1 MPTAPAR
8 GEAARFGAIHA
19 LPSGMA
25 SHTKG
30 DRTLLFD
37 PYLLRGLSLKNRLV
51 MAPMTRNRATAEH
64 VPTPIM
70 ATYYAERAD
79 IGLLI
84 TEGTSPAPDGL
95 GYPRISGL
103 YSDEQ
108 VAAWKPI
115 TAAVHARGGK
125 IFVQLMHTGRAS
137 HALNLPAGARVVGPM
152 AVALPE
158 PVYTDAEGL
167 QPATVPHALTND
179 EVRAVVAEYAYSATK
194 AIEAGFDGI
203 ELHSAN
209 GYLIEQFLNANHNQR
224 TDSYGGSAEARN
236 RFALEVAA
244 ATAAAIGADRVGI
257 RLSPYGSFNDMGA
270 FEGIDEQFVAFGR
283 ALSDLTLAHL
293 HLVDHPLMGSPN
305 APASLRAQLRAA
317 FTGTFI
323 ASGGFDRAKAEAILA
338 SNSADLVAFG
348 RSALANPD
356 LVARLQHNAPLNVAD
371 VATFYMPGEKG
382 YTDYPVLSGL
392 SA

>member
-1 MPTAPAR
+1 M
-8 GEAARFGAIHA
+8 
-19 LPSGMA
+19 
-25 SHTKG
+25 
-30 DRTLLFD
+30 LFE
-37 PYLLRGLSLKNRLV
+37 PYALRGLSLKNRLV
-51 MAPMTRNRATAEH
+51 MAPMTRNRATAAH

-95 GYPRISGL
+95 GYARIPGL

-115 TAAVHARGGK
+115 TEVVHAKGGK
-125 IFVQLMHTGRAS
+125 IFAQLMHTGRAS
-137 HALNLPAGARVVGPM
+137 SALNLPAGARVVGPM

-167 QPATVPHALTND
+167 QPATVPHALTEED
-179 EVRAVVAEYAYSATK
+179 VRAVVAEYAHSATR

-203 ELHSAN
+203 ELHAAN
-209 GYLIEQFLNANHNQR
+209 GYLIEQFLNGNHNHR
-224 TDSYGGSAEARN
+224 TDSYGGSAEGRN

-244 ATAAAIGADRVGI
+244 ATVAAIGADRVGI
-257 RLSPYGSFNDMGA
+257 RLSPYGAFNNMGA
-270 FEGIDEQFVAFGR
+270 FDGIDEQIVALVQG
-283 ALSDLTLAHL
+283 LSDLGLVYL
-293 HLVDHPLMGSPN
+293 HLVDHASMGSPN
-305 APASLRAQLRAA
+305 APDSLRAQLRASFKGA
-317 FTGTFI
+317 FI

-338 SNSADLVAFG
+338 SNEADLVAFG

-356 LVARLQHNAPLNVAD
+356 LVARLQHDAPLNAPD
-371 VATFYMPGEKG
+371 FATFYTPGDKG
-382 YTDYPVLSGL
+382 YTDYPVLS
-392 SA
+392 A